1 VAGFNYSEVPSQEYS
16 INRYSAE
23 YEVITN
29 PIAGFKY
36 NFSIN
41 GNDLSGAN
49 ICLNPYIDNFFVIP
63 DFEYVKYSKT
73 SILDLENSQKYS
85 SVYPYINETPIDRTN
100 FNALSSSW
108 DYGYHFEY
116 SNKQE
121 YTKVPGTRRVHED
134 YSFVSKLLNVPIQ
147 FTVEDFT
154 SVLLSNAAFTKSQ
167 ASEAD
172 IVYSRFG
179 TEIRFKMNT
188 YSLITKHL
196 SNNGLRSEFEKFF
209 KYSNGSAIITDQ
221 EFLGDLTLT
230 EYLTAYSETNLIKLY
245 QVDSFEFY
253 ELDDREI
260 LGNEVLFEQVGYDLL
275 GDLGYDLIRSVRIN
289 NTKSKVIEGT
299 ILIKPNTGVKIVPKI
314 KIKFI

>member
-1 VAGFNYSEVPSQEYS
+1 
-16 INRYSAE
+16 
-23 YEVITN
+23 
-29 PIAGFKY
+29 
-36 NFSIN
+36 
-41 GNDLSGAN
+41 
-49 ICLNPYIDNFFVIP
+49 
-63 DFEYVKYSKT
+63 
-73 SILDLENSQKYS
+73 
-85 SVYPYINETPIDRTN
+85 VYPYINETPIDRTN

-116 SNKQE
+116 STKQE